1 MLTEDAKNEQKLLD
15 LEKSDP
21 NEPEEENKEGD
32 VANPQGVTQVR
43 DQQASHRNSRI
54 DTKSVG
60 EFHEPLNSEAN
71 SNFDHGQQQL
81 GQDQTV
87 SKDSGDPAQ
96 GADNADKVPDANK
109 NQVQANNAGGSTA
122 ASQLSTGKI

>member
-1 MLTEDAKNEQKLLD
+1 MD
-15 LEKSDP
+15 LEKTES
-21 NEPEEENKEGD
+21 NELDEEKKEGE

-54 DTKSVG
+54 DTKSDA
-60 EFHEPLNSEAN
+60 EFHEPPVSDQN
-71 SNFDHGQQQL
+71 SNFDQAQQQL

-87 SKDSGDPAQ
+87 SKDSGVPAQ
-96 GADNADKVPDANK
+96 GVDNADKVPDANK